1 MFIALV
7 AFLGPDKGGRS
18 TCPDSGYRPQ
28 IDAGGEFTSCA
39 IESLVGE
46 TVFAFDTPSESHCT
60 CCSRTCIKVD
70 SLLAVPL
77 GSTREATWWAPEL
90 SLRSASVLQSAT
102 Q

>member
-18 TCPDSGYRPQ
+18 TCPESGYRPQ

-46 TVFAFDTPSESHCT
+46 TVFAFDTPLRVSLHLLFPDLYQGRFSVGSAVGFYEGSHLVGT
-60 CCSRTCIKVD
+60 GTILEVR
-70 SLLAVPL
+70 
-77 GSTREATWWAPEL
+77 
-90 SLRSASVLQSAT
+90 
-102 Q
+102 